1 MRNITRLLNVL
12 LALAMMFTFAA
23 CGGSGDTTVTSSEN
37 VSSVEESSKD
47 PNVTTSIPNIED
59 FSGHVSINLSDSLN
73 PENEVGVRYDENYNL
88 LYKPEDVGELS
99 NPIVRGLLA
108 PAPEDEWYAQE
119 YAWKE
124 EAYGIEYDMDTCAW
138 AERDMKLIASYV
150 GGTAYDVLTRV
161 NFPTVVVKGLLE
173 PLDEYLPIEDERY
186 FQPHYVWNGHTYG
199 MKTKSTNYTYR
210 DCGELY
216 GVWYNADLFE
226 ENGVTTPL
234 ELYESGEWTIEAMI
248 DLAEKLTIDTNRDG
262 INDIWGYGSWAK
274 HLFTVG
280 NGASTVT
287 FTRGESVDLTWNTP
301 EYIHGLEY
309 LIEISPYSNGN
320 ASFTAGNLAMYGERI
335 QCARYCSPTSPFSS
349 VNFEAVWVP
358 FPKGKDGYGVAGS
371 ISLGSELVCIGKGA
385 KNIEGAK
392 VWICAD
398 ICKFDYVDPR
408 DASMMIGVDDATLER
423 ALSCEPYIISDFY
436 TSIGTMQSIM
446 NKLWNELVV
455 LGPTAAIE
463 KYTPAMQEQID
474 IVMADTSLE

>member
-1 MRNITRLLNVL
+1 MTNLKKFLCAF
-12 LALAMMFTFAA
+12 LALAMLFALAA
-23 CGGSGDTTVTSSEN
+23 CGGQTTTVTSSEE
-37 VSSVEESSKD
+37 VSSLEESSKD

-59 FSGHVSINLSDSLN
+59 FEGHVSINLSDSLN
-73 PENEVGVRYDENYNL
+73 PANETGVRYDENYNL

-138 AERDMKLIASYV
+138 SEREMKLVAAYV

-186 FQPHYVWNGHTYG
+186 FEPRYVWNGHTYG
-199 MKTKSTNYTYR
+199 MRTKSTNYTYR

-216 GVWYNADLFE
+216 GVWYNANLFE
-226 ENGVTTPL
+226 ENGITSPL
-234 ELYESGEWTIEAMI
+234 EYWEKGEWTIETMI
-248 DLAEKLTIDTNRDG
+248 DLAEELTYDIDRDG
-262 INDIWGYGSWAK
+262 LNDVFGYGSWAK
-274 HLFTVG
+274 HLFTIG
-280 NGASTVT
+280 NGAQT
-287 FTRGESVDLTWNTP
+287 VDLGKGTVSLTWDTP
-301 EYIHGLEY
+301 AYVQGLEY
-309 LIEISPYSNGN
+309 INEIAPYSNGN
-320 ASFTAGNLAMYGERI
+320 VAFTTGNLAMYGERI
-335 QCARYCSPTSPFSS
+335 QCARYCAPTSPFKS

-398 ICKFDYVDPR
+398 ICKFDYVDPK
-408 DASMMIGVDDATLER
+408 DASMMIGVDEATLQR
-423 ALSCEPYIISDFY
+423 ALSCEPYILSDFY
-436 TSIGTMQSIM
+436 TSIGTMQSIVQ
-446 NKLWNELVV
+446 KVWSESRT
-455 LGPTAAIE
+455 LGAKAAIE
-463 KYTPAMQEQID
+463 KYTPAMEEQIK